1 VRPSVAACATLAA
14 GGSCIL
20 AFLLVTRRRPQL
32 ASAWPFAPAGALFGF
47 SYVTLFAA
55 FYEGRVSIVSPLVAM
70 ESLWGVVL
78 SALVF
83 GRAERIGARLVVGAT
98 LIVAGG
104 VLIGVFR

>member
-1 VRPSVAACATLAA
+1 M
-14 GGSCIL
+14 
-20 AFLLVTRRRPQL
+20 FLLATGRRPRRPGIPL
-32 ASAWPFAPAGALFGF
+32 FAPAGILFGL

-55 FYEGRVSIVSPLVAM
+55 FYRGRVSVVSPLVAM

-78 SALVF
+78 SAIVL
-83 GRAERIGARLVVGAT
+83 GSSERIGPRLVLGAT